1 MVLQRSQVIE
11 RNWFRL
17 DGWMPVPLK
26 KRDSD
31 VTLQLNHRKVLEG
44 HLVVFLLT
52 GNETNISYIYIHT
65 IFFTWCLDIVQYSK
79 LLTQSLLL
87 LVFVWSGSPF
97 SNATIGRGKT
107 FDDFQMP
114 HFRRNVAE
122 NRRELLT
129 GIQSHCQKKEEV
141 RSEVS
146 PKSDT

>member
-17 DGWMPVPLK
+17 DGWMLAPQE
-26 KRDSD
+26 KRFWCDTSVEPSQGIGGTSCCFSSD
-31 VTLQLNHRKVLEG
+31 RKWSKY
-44 HLVVFLLT
+44 
-52 GNETNISYIYIHT
+52 IIYIYT

-97 SNATIGRGKT
+97 SNATTGRGKT

-114 HFRRNVAE
+114 RFRRSVAE

-129 GIQSHCQKKEEV
+129 GIQSHCQRKKEV

>member
-1 MVLQRSQVIE
+1 MHGITEEPGDRKKLISPG
-11 RNWFRL
+11 RL
-17 DGWMPVPLK
+17 DACPSRKEILMWHFSWTIARYW
-26 KRDSD
+26 RDI
-31 VTLQLNHRKVLEG
+31 
-44 HLVVFLLT
+44 LLFFFWQ
-52 GNETNISYIYIHT
+52 EMKQIYHIYIYT

-97 SNATIGRGKT
+97 SNATTGRGKT

-114 HFRRNVAE
+114 RFRRSVAE

-129 GIQSHCQKKEEV
+129 GIQSHCQRKKEV